1 MSKLIHIGDVSLPLN
16 DFVVAR
22 TGVLGITRSGKT
34 YAAKGLAEQLLD
46 HDVPVIIS
54 KQSGVAE
61 VLTHALKVDFWD
73 IDEMA
78 NKIIAV
84 LRHPPLHA
92 TLREHGSFEVRKLT
106 WHDSARRCMEVYEA
120 VGA

>member
-61 VLTHALKVDFWD
+61 VLTPSASGGSS
-73 IDEMA
+73 
-78 NKIIAV
+78 
-84 LRHPPLHA
+84 RCPA
-92 TLREHGSFEVRKLT
+92 TDRAPRATRSSWLVARSRICHSRRAAHRRSCGQP
-106 WHDSARRCMEVYEA
+106 SARTFRS
-120 VGA
+120 